1 MQNKTLPGR
10 RKPLL
15 ARGEI
20 RFVTQIRSFS
30 NQECEMGR
38 PGNTFFKVELTQ
50 LGPATGS
57 PGLLPAESAVVR
69 ARIPTAH
76 PVLPGYSAE
85 GPIVASLGKVRPW
98 AEVLLLPAQLPEACY
113 LIHQNLCLPPSN
125 GVSVF
130 LDETRSCAKAIWLGG
145 ARSAD
150 IYRRPRMRASRWA
163 PRGSGYSAWLSGLKV
178 FGEGTQRC

>member
-1 MQNKTLPGR
+1 MRWLGDQGIL
-10 RKPLL
+10 
-15 ARGEI
+15 
-20 RFVTQIRSFS
+20 
-30 NQECEMGR
+30 
-38 PGNTFFKVELTQ
+38 FFKVELTQ
-50 LGPATGS
+50 LGAATGS

-69 ARIPTAH
+69 VPIPTAH

-130 LDETRSCAKAIWLGG
+130 LDEMRSCAKAIWLGG

-150 IYRRPRMRASRWA
+150 IYRRPRMRGESWWA
-163 PRGSGYSAWLSGLKV
+163 PRLRILGLAVRVEGVWGRNTEMLSV
-178 FGEGTQRC
+178 MEGPAG